1 MNSQYLKAMA
11 ERRAE
16 FELIEELDELTLP
29 GRFDD
34 VLQSLNM
41 SRFQLVSS
49 YKSFI
54 SRIGQALQF

>member
-1 MNSQYLKAMA
+1 MDINYLKAMA

-49 YKSFI
+49 YQRLV